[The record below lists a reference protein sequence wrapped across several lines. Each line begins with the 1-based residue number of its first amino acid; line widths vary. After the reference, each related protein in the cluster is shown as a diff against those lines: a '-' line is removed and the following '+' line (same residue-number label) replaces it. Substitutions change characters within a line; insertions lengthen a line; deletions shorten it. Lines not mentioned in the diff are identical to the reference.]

1 MKLKKYF
8 YTKGKAKLTYFLISV
23 SVAVFLLEMY
33 YGYFYGEEFLGR
45 VFWDFG
51 FSLKN
56 IIEQKIWVFFTSIF
70 LHAGPEHLILN
81 ILALFFFGRVVEIE
95 LGRKKF
101 LLIFITSA
109 IIGDLAI
116 LFLSMTGFMSA
127 TIPTIG
133 ISAAAFG
140 LMGTAML
147 IKPFEL
153 VFYPYLIPIP
163 LILVALLYTLYNVA
177 SFLVILAIGE
187 TTKISY
193 ISHIGGLIAGMF
205 FGFKEERSRKGF
217 VILLFL
223 LILLIAVPF
232 IWIIFQYLEIF
243 NYITILTKIF
253 K

>member
-1 MKLKKYF
+1 MKWKKYF
-8 YTKGKAKLTYFLISV
+8 YTEGKAKLTYFLISL
-23 SVAVFLLEMY
+23 SVAIFLLEMY
-33 YGYFYGEEFLGR
+33 CSYFYGEEFLGKI
-45 VFWDFG
+45 FWDFG

-56 IIEQKIWVFFTSIF
+56 VMGQKIWVFFTSIF

-81 ILALFFFGRVVEIE
+81 MLALFFFGRVIEIE

-101 LLIFITSA
+101 LLIFIVAA

-116 LFLSMTGFMSA
+116 LFLSMIGFMSA

-133 ISAAAFG
+133 ISAAVFG

-147 IKPFEL
+147 IKPLEL

-163 LILVALLYTLYNVA
+163 LILVAVLYTLYNVA
-177 SFLVILAIGE
+177 SFLIILATGAPTE
-187 TTKISY
+187 ISY
-193 ISHIGGLIAGMF
+193 ISHLGGLIAGMF
-205 FGFKEERSRKGF
+205 FGFKEEGSKKGF
-217 VILLFL
+217 TVLLFL
-223 LILLIAVPF
+223 LILLIAIPF

-243 NYITILTKIF
+243 NYITILTKVF